1 MSDAVMRA
9 RWRWPFLAAGV
20 ALGLGLVQHF
30 ALVPAST
37 VERVYARGL
46 FPPVRTGLTRL
57 AGLCPMS
64 LAELVLAALGSTF
77 LVWLARA
84 VRDVARGRRRAV
96 ELGGALVRGA
106 LWSAGG
112 VYLAFLLLWGF
123 NHGRE
128 PYALSAG
135 LEVRPSATAELLAAA
150 EELVAR
156 ANELRAGLA
165 EDEQGVF
172 RARLERD
179 GLRAAVDAA
188 YARAGSEEPVL
199 AGPAP
204 LVRFALATPLLTAL
218 GISGIYSPFT
228 AEAHVNA
235 AQPDA
240 QLGFSACHEVAH
252 ARGFAREDEANYLA
266 WRVGAGAPEPELA
279 YSATLGA
286 LRLVLGAL
294 GAIDLGAWMNLHAQL
309 GPGVLR
315 DLGAIDA
322 FWNPRTRL
330 ARTVRQVSD
339 RVNDTYLK
347 SQGQA
352 QGTHSY
358 GRMVD
363 LLLAARRAR
372 AAGKPR

>member
-1 MSDAVMRA
+1 S
-9 RWRWPFLAAGV
+9 
-20 ALGLGLVQHF
+20 
-30 ALVPAST
+30 PASS

-46 FPPVRTGLTRL
+46 FPPLRTGLTRL
-57 AGLCPMS
+57 AGLCPVS
-64 LAELVLAALGSTF
+64 LAELVLAALGTTF

-84 VRDVARGRRRAV
+84 LRDLARGRRRAV

-112 VYLAFLLLWGF
+112 AYLAFLLLWGF

-135 LEVRPSATAELLAAA
+135 LEVRPSEPAELLAAA

-172 RARLERD
+172 RARLDRD
-179 GLRAAVDAA
+179 GLSAAVAAA
-188 YARAGSEEPVL
+188 YARAGNEEALL
-199 AGPAP
+199 AGPTP
-204 LVRFALATPLLTAL
+204 LVRFALASPLLTSG

-266 WRVGAGAPEPELA
+266 WRVGARAEEPELA

-286 LRLVLGAL
+286 LRLVLAAMGGVDVSTRTAL
-294 GAIDLGAWMNLHAQL
+294 RAHLAPA
-309 GPGVLR
+309 VLR
-315 DLGAIDA
+315 DLRAIDE
-322 FWNPRTRL
+322 FWSPSTRI
-330 ARTVRQVSD
+330 AHTVRQVSNSI
-339 RVNDTYLK
+339 NDTYLK

-372 AAGKPR
+372 AVGTPR